1 VPVGSGGP
9 IRIDCMTEP
18 AETPVP
24 TRRGRRAQLASTAK
38 ARRGVSV
45 FGVLGELL
53 ITGGVLVL
61 LFLGWQLW
69 WNDAVMAA
77 AQSRAAESISRTW
90 TEDVKPDPAPA
101 PAPDTGYG
109 DPVVGTAPEDGQAF
123 AVLYVPR
130 FGSEYRR
137 TIAEG
142 VGTNVLNSPDSGIGH
157 YPGTQMPGE
166 VGNFAIASHRSANG
180 GGMHVINELQLGDA
194 IYVQTA
200 DGYYTYRFR
209 DFEYVPPT
217 AIEAIAPVPHRVDAT
232 ATDRLIALT
241 TCNPLLSTAERII
254 AYGVFESWQPT
265 SAGPPAELAA
275 LLPAG

>member
-1 VPVGSGGP
+1 
-9 IRIDCMTEP
+9 MTEP
-18 AETPVP
+18 AKSEVP
-24 TRRGRRAQLASTAK
+24 ALRGRRAQRGPK
-38 ARRGVSV
+38 ARVRPRVSV

-53 ITGGVLVL
+53 MTGGVLVF

-77 AQSRAAESISRTW
+77 SQSRAAESISQGW
-90 TEDVKPDPAPA
+90 LDEAKPDPAPA
-101 PAPDTGYG
+101 PAAEEGYG
-109 DPVVGTAPEDGQAF
+109 DPAVATAPEDATAF

-130 FGSEYRR
+130 FGDTYKR

-142 VGTNVLNSPDSGIGH
+142 TGTNVLNSPDLGIGH

-180 GGMHVINELQLGDA
+180 GGMHLINELQLGDA

-217 AIEAIAPVPHRVDAT
+217 AVEAIAPVPHDPDGVPV
-232 ATDRLIALT
+232 DRLIALT
-241 TCNPLLSTAERII
+241 TCNPLFSTAERII

-265 SAGPPAELAA
+265 AAGPPAELAA
-275 LLPAG
+275 LLPAA

>member
-1 VPVGSGGP
+1 
-9 IRIDCMTEP
+9 MTEP
-18 AETPVP
+18 AKTEVP
-24 TRRGRRAQLASTAK
+24 ALRGRRALRGAQK
-38 ARRGVSV
+38 RARSRVSV

-77 AQSRAAESISRTW
+77 SQSRAAESISQCW
-90 TEDVKPDPAPA
+90 LDEVKPDPAPA
-101 PAPDTGYG
+101 PAADEGYG
-109 DPVVGTAPEDGQAF
+109 DPVVATAPGDSAAF

-130 FGSEYRR
+130 FGDTYKR

-142 VGTNVLNSPDSGIGH
+142 VGTNVLNSPDLGIGH

-180 GGMHVINELQLGDA
+180 GGMHLINELQLGDA

-217 AIEAIAPVPHRVDAT
+217 AVEAIAPVPHAPDT
-232 ATDRLIALT
+232 AAVDRLIALT
-241 TCNPLLSTAERII
+241 TCNPLFSTAERII

-275 LLPAG
+275 LLPAA